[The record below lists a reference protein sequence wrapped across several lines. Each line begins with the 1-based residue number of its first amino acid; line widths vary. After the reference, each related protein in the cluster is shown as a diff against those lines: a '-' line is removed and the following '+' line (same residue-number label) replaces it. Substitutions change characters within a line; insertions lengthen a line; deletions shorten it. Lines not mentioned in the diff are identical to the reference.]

1 MWNTCMYVEHVGI
14 AVVNKVH
21 RQVRRDCITAH
32 YMYMYMY
39 IVTYT
44 VTIPTYMYMYVS
56 TCSCSRYLSKSGL
69 QLHALYLCRDGYVWQ
84 CRVL

>member
-1 MWNTCMYVEHVGI
+1 MWNMYVQHVGI

-21 RQVRRDCITAH
+21 RQVRRDCITSD
-32 YMYMYMY
+32 YT
-39 IVTYT
+39 VTYT

-69 QLHALYLCRDGYVWQ
+69 QLHTL
-84 CRVL
+84 